1 MSNLLTLLITLFL
14 FDNTFAI
21 GKSSFPKEY
30 YISIEGS
37 DEWDGTASE
46 NIPFTNTGPW
56 LTIQNAITQL
66 KNIRGYNPGPEDH
79 VTVNIM
85 SGTYYQESTVKLAIH
100 DSYIDFVSTN
110 DAIISAGYSANF
122 TWNKQGN
129 VLSTRVSIILK
140 IIQPNKVLFLPYI
153 QFVGSCPHEAY
164 SGNYRLLPARSPNI
178 DWTINKN
185 LAMEPYHII
194 NDLLAESNTCHR
206 ESNSYSQS
214 CPYIDKTGFIADSND
229 VSKDWSYLDQTY
241 VLIFHSWIA
250 EYAKI
255 ANIED
260 LDDGTKKVKFQN
272 PLQHAAVGKLFR
284 YL

>member
-1 MSNLLTLLITLFL
+1 MTKMMSNLLTLLFTILL

-129 VLSTRVSIILK
+129 VLSTRVGILK
-140 IIQPNKVLFLPYI
+140 IDYTKQSNLKFVYSKILIGNFLLYSAICHFLPYSLWEVVHMKLI
-153 QFVGSCPHEAY
+153 LEIIDCCQQEVQILIG
-164 SGNYRLLPARSPNI
+164 LLIRISLWN
-178 DWTINKN
+178 
-185 LAMEPYHII
+185 HII
-194 NDLLAESNTCHR
+194 SSMICLLKATLVIEKAIVIHNPVLTLTKLDLLQT
-206 ESNSYSQS
+206 
-214 CPYIDKTGFIADSND
+214 PMMFPKTGHI
-229 VSKDWSYLDQTY
+229 W
-241 VLIFHSWIA
+241 
-250 EYAKI
+250 
-255 ANIED
+255 
-260 LDDGTKKVKFQN
+260 TKHM
-272 PLQHAAVGKLFR
+272 L
-284 YL
+284 

>member
-1 MSNLLTLLITLFL
+1 MMSNLLTLLITLFL

-85 SGTYYQESTVKLAIH
+85 SGTYYQESTLKLAIH

-140 IIQPNKVLFLPYI
+140 IIQPNKVL
-153 QFVGSCPHEAY
+153 
-164 SGNYRLLPARSPNI
+164 
-178 DWTINKN
+178 
-185 LAMEPYHII
+185 
-194 NDLLAESNTCHR
+194 
-206 ESNSYSQS
+206 
-214 CPYIDKTGFIADSND
+214 
-229 VSKDWSYLDQTY
+229 
-241 VLIFHSWIA
+241 
-250 EYAKI
+250 
-255 ANIED
+255 
-260 LDDGTKKVKFQN
+260 
-272 PLQHAAVGKLFR
+272 
-284 YL
+284 

>member
-1 MSNLLTLLITLFL
+1 MSNLLTLLFTILL

-129 VLSTRVSIILK
+129 VLSTRVGILK
-140 IIQPNKVLFLPYI
+140 IDYTKQSTLT
-153 QFVGSCPHEAY
+153 FVY
-164 SGNYRLLPARSPNI
+164 SLWEVVHMKLILEIIDCCQQEVQILIGLLIRI
-178 DWTINKN
+178 
-185 LAMEPYHII
+185 
-194 NDLLAESNTCHR
+194 
-206 ESNSYSQS
+206 
-214 CPYIDKTGFIADSND
+214 
-229 VSKDWSYLDQTY
+229 
-241 VLIFHSWIA
+241 
-250 EYAKI
+250 
-255 ANIED
+255 
-260 LDDGTKKVKFQN
+260 
-272 PLQHAAVGKLFR
+272 
-284 YL
+284 